1 MVPILGIRP
10 VRSPPRPQE
19 GVLRPRIA
27 RAGMPRIDSP
37 ARAIARNVLIVA
49 GVVLVLYVIY
59 LLRRPISWLIIAAF
73 LAVALAGP
81 VNFFQRY
88 MRRGLAIAL
97 VYLGLL
103 AIPIGLG
110 AVLLPPI
117 VRQVSDVATN
127 APEYVQDVEDY
138 VHKNKTLNDLNEK
151 YDITQKL
158 SDEADKLPSKAGD
171 AAKVLRDI
179 GFGLVSSIFAGVSIL
194 ILSIFMVSAGPR
206 WIESFIR
213 MQRPEHAERI
223 ERTLRRIAN
232 AVGNYVGGALL
243 QATIAGVGAFIMLK
257 ILGVPFAGPLAV
269 VIFFFDLI
277 PVIGATIGAVLVGIV
292 TAFVNFPVALI
303 IWVVFAIVYQQV
315 ENYLIQPQIQKRAT
329 KIEAFIV
336 LVAVLFGSTLF
347 GVLGAILAIPAAATI
362 QIAVLEYR
370 DYRREVV
377 AAEEEGGGP
386 TPAPPE
392 GPTPAPEAS

>member
-1 MVPILGIRP
+1 
-10 VRSPPRPQE
+10 
-19 GVLRPRIA
+19 
-27 RAGMPRIDSP
+27 MPRIDSP
-37 ARAIARNVLIVA
+37 ARAIARNVLVVA
-49 GVVLVLYVIY
+49 GVVLILYVIW
-59 LLRRPISWLIIAAF
+59 LLRQPISWLIIAAF

-88 MRRGLAIAL
+88 MKRGLAIAL

-110 AVLLPPI
+110 AVLVPPI
-117 VRQVSDVATN
+117 VNQISDVATN
-127 APEYVQDVEDY
+127 APSYVDDVEDY
-138 VHKNKTLNDLNEK
+138 VHKNKTLNDLNDK

-158 SDEADKLPSKAGD
+158 SDEANKLPSKAGD

-179 GFGLVSSIFAGVSIL
+179 GFGLVSSIFAGVTIL

-243 QATIAGVGAFIMLK
+243 QATIAGLASFLMLT
-257 ILGVPFAGPLAV
+257 ILGVPFAGPLSV
-269 VIFFFDLI
+269 VVFVFDLI
-277 PVIGATIGAVLVGIV
+277 PVVGATIAAFFVGIV
-292 TAFVNFPVALI
+292 TAFVNFPIALI
-303 IWVVFAIVYQQV
+303 VWVIFAIVYQQV

-347 GVLGAILAIPAAATI
+347 GILGAILAIPAAASI
-362 QIAVLEYR
+362 QIAVHEYR
-370 DYRREVV
+370 EYRREVE
-377 AAEEEGGGP
+377 AAEEEAG
-386 TPAPPE
+386 
-392 GPTPAPEAS
+392 GPTPAPEAT

>member
-1 MVPILGIRP
+1 
-10 VRSPPRPQE
+10 
-19 GVLRPRIA
+19 
-27 RAGMPRIDSP
+27 MPRIDSP
-37 ARAIARNVLIVA
+37 ARVIARNVVVVA
-49 GVVLVLYVIY
+49 AVVLILYVIW
-59 LLRRPISWLIIAAF
+59 LLRKPISWLIIAAF

-97 VYLGLL
+97 VYLGML

-110 AVLLPPI
+110 AVLIPPI
-117 VRQVSDVATN
+117 VNQISDVATN
-127 APEYVQDVEDY
+127 APQYVRDVEDY
-138 VHKNKTLNDLNEK
+138 VHKNKTLNDLNDK
-151 YDITQKL
+151 YDITDKL
-158 SDEADKLPSKAGD
+158 QTEAEKLPSKAGD

-194 ILSIFMVSAGPR
+194 ILSIFMVASGPR
-206 WIESFIR
+206 WIEDFIR
-213 MQRPEHAERI
+213 VQRPEHAERI

-243 QATIAGVGAFIMLK
+243 QATIAALSAFTLLT

-269 VIFFFDLI
+269 IVFVFDLI
-277 PVIGATIGAVLVGIV
+277 PVIGATIAALLVAIV

-303 IWVVFAIVYQQV
+303 IWAVFAIVYQQV
-315 ENYLIQPQIQKRAT
+315 ENYLIQPQIQRRAT

-347 GVLGAILAIPAAATI
+347 GILGALLAIPAAASI
-362 QIAVLEYR
+362 QIAVQEYR
-370 DYRREVV
+370 EYRRELE
-377 AAEEEGGGP
+377 AAEQEAGGP
-386 TPAPPE
+386 R
-392 GPTPAPEAS
+392 PAPEVT

>member
-1 MVPILGIRP
+1 
-10 VRSPPRPQE
+10 
-19 GVLRPRIA
+19 
-27 RAGMPRIDSP
+27 MPAADSP
-37 ARAIARNVLIVA
+37 ARLIARNVLVVA

-59 LLRRPISWLIIAAF
+59 LLRKPISWLIIAAF
-73 LAVALAGP
+73 LAIALAGP

-88 MRRGLAIAL
+88 MKRGLAIAL

-110 AVLLPPI
+110 AVLIPPI
-117 VRQVSDVATN
+117 VNQVSDVATN

-179 GFGLVSSIFAGVSIL
+179 GFGLVSSIFAGVTIL
-194 ILSIFMVSAGPR
+194 ILSIFMVASGPR
-206 WIESFIR
+206 WIEGFIR

-243 QATIAGVGAFIMLK
+243 QATIAGFSAFIMLK

-269 VIFFFDLI
+269 LIFVFDLI
-277 PVIGATIGAVLVGIV
+277 PVIGATIGSILVGIV

-347 GVLGAILAIPAAATI
+347 GILGAILAIPAAASI
-362 QIAVLEYR
+362 QIAVQEYR
-370 DYRREVV
+370 AYRAELA
-377 AAEEEGGGP
+377 AAEQEAG
-386 TPAPPE
+386 
-392 GPTPAPEAS
+392 GPTPAPEAT